1 MSSSFRSSLGPPAKR
16 LRSGSSSSVKYD
28 TNRDDYSEEEET
40 ESNGQ
45 SLEPQ
50 AKAGRVK
57 REHSLRYASEPC
69 YGVVLILAIL
79 LFHVLHPI
87 PLNFEIRPLA
97 VTCTHC
103 RSRKISKYACS
114 VSIATGVLI
123 RHF

>member
-57 REHSLRYASEPC
+57 REHSPRYVLEPC
-69 YGVVLILAIL
+69 YGVVLILTIL
-79 LFHVLHPI
+79 LHNSHPI
-87 PLNFEIRPLA
+87 SLDFESRPLA

-103 RSRKISKYACS
+103 RSRKISRYACS

-123 RHF
+123 RHL